1 MKASPVAKTKRRTP
15 SSPSFPHL
23 LFSTRH
29 PPSFLRTSE
38 NHGSLTDGSQT
49 GYNGVKFIRLH
60 IGAIKRQAG
69 GRSEKPG
76 TGHKGRIN
84 FKYHILGRLKSEGG
98 KRAPSPGKLG
108 GLISYVRRERRVG
121 YFSEDF
127 PFRLVKKKKKT
138 PLFPRKNFSLS
149 SSLNFELF
157 LVSRVYIYIFLSQVR
172 IITILLKNTL
182 VLTKV
187 GLWVVGI
194 STIP

>member
-1 MKASPVAKTKRRTP
+1 MRIRNERLAGGEDKKTN
-15 SSPSFPHL
+15 SPSFPHP

-38 NHGSLTDGSQT
+38 NHGWLTDGSQT

-98 KRAPSPGKLG
+98 KRAPSPGRLG
-108 GLISYVRRERRVG
+108 GLISYVRREG
-121 YFSEDF
+121 YFSGDF
-127 PFRLVKKKKKT
+127 PFRLVKERKKDGKLEK
-138 PLFPRKNFSLS
+138 PLPS
-149 SSLNFELF
+149 SSLLNFGLCIYFYSHKFELE
-157 LVSRVYIYIFLSQVR
+157 
-172 IITILLKNTL
+172 ILLKNTL
-182 VLTKV
+182 IPTYS
-187 GLWVVGI
+187 W
-194 STIP
+194 STTF

>member
-108 GLISYVRRERRVG
+108 GLISYVRRERREG

-127 PFRLVKKKKKT
+127 PFRLVKKKKK
-138 PLFPRKNFSLS
+138 RR
-149 SSLNFELF
+149 SSLEKISPF
-157 LVSRVYIYIFLSQVR
+157 LLLSILNCVYIYIFLTSSNYND
-172 IITILLKNTL
+172 IIEKY
-182 VLTKV
+182 V
-187 GLWVVGI
+187 G
-194 STIP
+194 SN